1 VLRLG
6 YGSQI
11 DPEFG
16 TATMRNGIEVAA
28 LEGSPVRAVARGR
41 VLFAGWFRGY
51 GQVVIVDHGSG
62 QMTVSGYMEELA
74 VRADQYVEADQ
85 VIGAVGETGSL
96 SGPGLYFEIRKA
108 GKPVDPQEWLE

>member
-1 VLRLG
+1 
-6 YGSQI
+6 
-11 DPEFG
+11 
-16 TATMRNGIEVAA
+16 M
-28 LEGSPVRAVARGR
+28 
-41 VLFAGWFRGY
+41 
-51 GQVVIVDHGSG
+51 DHGSG